1 MRNHCI
7 DGLKDMVLVPC
18 LAKLRRIVFNVY
30 FYLMFL
36 SAKQETEIFPQIL
49 VVANSLAMIQKL
61 KFEAYHASN

>member
-1 MRNHCI
+1 
-7 DGLKDMVLVPC
+7 
-18 LAKLRRIVFNVY
+18 
-30 FYLMFL
+30 MFL

>member
-18 LAKLRRIVFNVY
+18 LAKLPRIVFNVY

>member
-18 LAKLRRIVFNVY
+18 LAKLLRIVFNVY

>member
-18 LAKLRRIVFNVY
+18 LAKLHRIVFNVY